1 MDRKCALCNRE
12 LILDDNGGM
21 KAVEFTAT
29 HIDTFGKGLKGSK
42 YENLFFQMGVNESR
56 SRIEP
61 LAYKAKKAKKDI
73 YVCDD
78 CIKEEDF
85 KITKFESNRSTSMSY
100 GFETMVKKCVLC
112 GDVCNSN
119 NIIRNDF
126 YGSSRLVFTD
136 PDTNI
141 QYFGQCND
149 VKFYCDELEHKD
161 ELSET
166 DYDGPYEIIEQPICN
181 NCVNKIKDHFTT
193 WNYINPSNMYD
204 FTFSN
209 NEDLVGQNNRVAAI
223 EGYHL
228 AIRLKDY
235 TYKQLEDIFT
245 RHYDLNKR
253 YTITI
258 YENEVHPLG
267 NRDIIYIL
275 DKTINKTVYKFEVL
289 DVDDKVLLIHW
300 NCNSFIM
307 MDYGDYCQWFS
318 FAAH

>member
-1 MDRKCALCNRE
+1 MDRKCSLCNRE

-29 HIDTFGKGLKGSK
+29 SIDTFGEGLKGSK
-42 YENLFFQMGVNESR
+42 YEGSFFQLGINESR

-61 LAYKAKKAKKDI
+61 IAIKTKGDI

-85 KITKFESNRSTSMSY
+85 NISNLKREDKGMSY
-100 GFETMVKKCVLC
+100 KTESILDTCVLC
-112 GDVCNSN
+112 GNKGKID
-119 NIIRNDF
+119 NIIRNDN
-126 YGSSRLVFTD
+126 YGSTKLVFTD

-149 VKFYCDELEHKD
+149 IKFYCDELEHNDALSDVDD
-161 ELSET
+161 EYGDIL
-166 DYDGPYEIIEQPICN
+166 EQPICN
-181 NCVNKIKDHFTT
+181 DCVNRIKDHFYT
-193 WNYINPSNMYD
+193 WEYVSPMEMYN

-209 NEDLVGQNNRVAAI
+209 NEDLVGQNNRTAAI

-228 AIRLKDY
+228 AIRLKNY
-235 TYKQLEDIFT
+235 TYKQIEDIFT
-245 RHYDLNKR
+245 RHPYLKEK

-267 NRDIIYIL
+267 NRDVIYIL

-307 MDYGDYCQWFS
+307 MDYRDYCQWFS
-318 FAAH
+318 FASH